1 VQYPSQIGTASCWF
15 PWRGVAG
22 RAYITHYR
30 AYKRGSKASYEKNN
44 HSGDPMS
51 NRVFIILIAVLGAI
65 FIGAI
70 GSGVWIVTKSQQ
82 GGEAGSNLVGGPFE
96 LTDHTGRNVTQA
108 DFTDNHMIVYFGY
121 TYCPDV
127 CPTGLT
133 VITEAL
139 DLLGAK
145 AKAVKPLFITVDP
158 DRDTVAVMADYH
170 AHFHQSFS
178 NLTGTPE
185 QIAAVARAYRVFFQK
200 ADDDGSGDYLLDHSA
215 VTYLMAP
222 GGGFLAHFGPD
233 TTPEQLAEALR
244 GVL

>member
-1 VQYPSQIGTASCWF
+1 MT
-15 PWRGVAG
+15 
-22 RAYITHYR
+22 
-30 AYKRGSKASYEKNN
+30 
-44 HSGDPMS
+44 
-51 NRVFIILIAVLGAI
+51 NRTFIILLAFLGVI
-65 FIGAI
+65 FMGAI
-70 GSGVWIVTKSQQ
+70 GTGIWIVTQSQQ
-82 GGEAGSNLVGGPFE
+82 GGETGSTLVGGPFE
-96 LTDHTGRNVTQA
+96 LTDHTGRKVTQA
-108 DFTDNHMIVYFGY
+108 DYAGSYKIVYFGY

-139 DLLGAK
+139 DLLEAE

-170 AHFHQSFS
+170 EHFHQSFS

-185 QIAAVARAYRVFFQK
+185 QVAAVARAYRVFYQK
-200 ADDDGSGDYLLDHSA
+200 AADDGSGDYLMDHSA

-233 TTPEQLAEALR
+233 TTPEQLAQALR
-244 GVL
+244 DVL